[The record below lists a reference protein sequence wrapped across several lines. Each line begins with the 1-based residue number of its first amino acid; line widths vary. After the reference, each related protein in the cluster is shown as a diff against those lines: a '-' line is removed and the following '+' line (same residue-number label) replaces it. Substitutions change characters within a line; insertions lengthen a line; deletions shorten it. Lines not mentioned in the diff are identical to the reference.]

1 MIKPWLLPTPYQ
13 LYASYW
19 TSQPLDW
26 TNPNVFKQSKPS
38 LTWFEH
44 FFAKNLPHCFLTE
57 VPSEHTT
64 AKFLD
69 FTFQFLSPPW
79 FFTTKFLDFTFS
91 LFGKENHYQKMSFNL
106 VRHDFL
112 QLNSLT
118 SLFNFLVRISLPKN
132 GLSESVMIFYS
143 YNRFLNSSIEKF
155 EVS

>member
-1 MIKPWLLPTPYQ
+1 MIKPSLLPTPYQ
-13 LYASYW
+13 LYASNW
-19 TSQPLDW
+19 TSQPFDW

-38 LTWFEH
+38 FTWFEH
-44 FFAKNLPHCFLTE
+44 FFAKKLTHCFLTK

-118 SLFNFLVRISLPKN
+118 SLFLFLVRKPLPKN
-132 GLSESVMIFYS
+132 DLT
-143 YNRFLNSSIEKF
+143 
-155 EVS
+155 

>member
-1 MIKPWLLPTPYQ
+1 MIKPSLLPTPYQ

-44 FFAKNLPHCFLTE
+44 FFAKKLTHCFLTK

-91 LFGKENHYQKMSFNL
+91 LFGKDSLGTFFVVKKKFAQGII
-106 VRHDFL
+106 FL
-112 QLNSLT
+112 SWGIHWTYHWLHFYIEIIPTEAGSQ
-118 SLFNFLVRISLPKN
+118 I
-132 GLSESVMIFYS
+132 ESTF
-143 YNRFLNSSIEKF
+143 F
-155 EVS
+155 

>member
-1 MIKPWLLPTPYQ
+1 MIKPSLLPTPYQ
-13 LYASYW
+13 LYASNW

-38 LTWFEH
+38 FTWFEH
-44 FFAKNLPHCFLTE
+44 FFAKKLTHCFLTK

-91 LFGKENHYQKMSFNL
+91 LFGKDSLGTFFCCEKKIRPRNNIFIMG
-106 VRHDFL
+106 DG
-112 QLNSLT
+112 LN
-118 SLFNFLVRISLPKN
+118 ISLVTF
-132 GLSESVMIFYS
+132 S
-143 YNRFLNSSIEKF
+143 NRNNSNWGWVSNRIGSFSGPTHFSIP
-155 EVS
+155 